1 MIKTLE
7 ELHEH
12 LQWAL
17 ELEHSTIPPYLC
29 ALYSIKPKTN
39 IEAFEVIHSIF
50 IEEMLHMALVA
61 NIAIATG
68 CNLKLDYPEF
78 MPNYPSPLP
87 HSDKSFLVN
96 LESFSRD
103 AVATFMKIERPA
115 NANAEAMEEGFSSI
129 GQFYKSI
136 EDALI
141 YLSDDLGEAI
151 LFSGKPEHQITAAST
166 YYGGSGGLLEVKNL
180 KSALNALSEVV
191 EQGEGLDHSEVF
203 DGDQNMFHPE
213 KAEVAH
219 YFRFMEVIEGK
230 KFKEGDT
237 PQSGPNGKS
246 FDVKWDSV
254 YKIVQNP
261 KAKDFASEQDIYKNL
276 VSFNQQYS
284 DMLRLLERSF
294 NGEPKVLNQA
304 VGLMFE
310 LKVLAQKLM
319 QESEMENGLSVGPTF
334 EYAPPRQDKNQQ
346 ITIRK
351 NGPYV
356 INGGVPLVE
365 KKRIGSDA
373 GEPIAWQKTNAHQ
386 TDETYELC
394 RCGHSS
400 TKPFC
405 DGTHERIAFDG
416 TETALTTLT
425 SERQETIN
433 GQGIKVKVDR
443 SFCMHSKFCFN
454 KASGIRKL
462 IPESAETTI
471 KSNIIAM
478 VDRCPSGAFSYE
490 LPVEGKFQTIEATV
504 PKEIA
509 VIGDDQIQDAAG
521 PLWVT
526 GEIKIVRSDG
536 GPVEVRNRVT
546 LCRCGES
553 KNKPFCDGS
562 HIKIKFKGY

>member
-141 YLSDDLGEAI
+141 YLSDDLGEAV

-191 EQGEGLDHSEVF
+191 EQGEGLNHSEVF

-276 VSFNQQYS
+276 VSFS
-284 DMLRLLERSF
+284 
-294 NGEPKVLNQA
+294 
-304 VGLMFE
+304 
-310 LKVLAQKLM
+310 
-319 QESEMENGLSVGPTF
+319 
-334 EYAPPRQDKNQQ
+334 
-346 ITIRK
+346 
-351 NGPYV
+351 
-356 INGGVPLVE
+356 
-365 KKRIGSDA
+365 
-373 GEPIAWQKTNAHQ
+373 WNA
-386 TDETYELC
+386 
-394 RCGHSS
+394 
-400 TKPFC
+400 
-405 DGTHERIAFDG
+405 
-416 TETALTTLT
+416 
-425 SERQETIN
+425 N
-433 GQGIKVKVDR
+433 
-443 SFCMHSKFCFN
+443 
-454 KASGIRKL
+454 
-462 IPESAETTI
+462 
-471 KSNIIAM
+471 
-478 VDRCPSGAFSYE
+478 
-490 LPVEGKFQTIEATV
+490 
-504 PKEIA
+504 
-509 VIGDDQIQDAAG
+509 
-521 PLWVT
+521 
-526 GEIKIVRSDG
+526 
-536 GPVEVRNRVT
+536 
-546 LCRCGES
+546 
-553 KNKPFCDGS
+553 
-562 HIKIKFKGY
+562 